1 MSETTMTLA
10 YPIQRANGETVA
22 EIAVRRPKVADLR
35 ELDRA
40 SGDIGR
46 QAVLIGRLCALTPK
60 EVDQLDAGDFSTLGQ
75 VVADFLPAAPAT
87 GAS

>member
-1 MSETTMTLA
+1 MSEPTIRLEF
-10 YPIQRANGETVA
+10 PIQRANGETVA
-22 EIAVRRPKVADLR
+22 EITVRRPKVADLR

-40 SGDIGR
+40 SGDIAR

-60 EVDQLDAGDFSTLGQ
+60 EVDQLDAGDFTVLGR
-75 VVADFLPAAPAT
+75 VVADFLPAAQST